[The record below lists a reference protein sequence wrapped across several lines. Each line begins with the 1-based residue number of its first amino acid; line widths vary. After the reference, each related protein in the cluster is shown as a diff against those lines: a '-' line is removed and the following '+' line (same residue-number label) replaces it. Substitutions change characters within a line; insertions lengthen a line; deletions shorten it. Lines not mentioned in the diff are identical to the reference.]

1 MIRFLAKGL
10 VRDRSRSLF
19 PLLAIIITVT
29 LVIFGIGFM
38 EGAMNNFLQSTAVI
52 SSGHVKV
59 VTKAYKKE
67 SNQLPNDLALFDTEN
82 IIQTLSDM
90 YPDYFWTP
98 RITFGGLLD
107 VPDKNGETKEQ
118 APVFALGID
127 FFSEKSRQV
136 EIWELEKC
144 LISGRLPKDRDDALV
159 STKLAKQLGIGSG
172 SSITLIGSTMDNA
185 FTTYNFNVVGT
196 FNLYKGQ
203 TDRQM
208 MLVDISGARQA
219 LDMEGAASEILGY
232 HNSLYYH
239 DEEAVT
245 IRKHFN
251 ITYSDSIAQILR
263 NEESKDIL
271 SYMNG
276 WNEIN
281 TIEKSKLPQQRSNA
295 LFDNQMY
302 DNSEEWGELSVED
315 PSIYTPTMVALR
327 DDSQLATMVD
337 FSTVALGVMAGIFL
351 VIVMIV
357 LWNMGLMNGLRR
369 YGEIGL
375 RLAIGES
382 KGQVYRSMISEA
394 VLIGFVGT
402 LIGTIFGISL
412 TYYVQEFGID
422 YSEAINQLSTTMVM
436 PNVFYAKVTPEL
448 YYIGFIPGVLATVLG
463 TMLAGLAIYKR
474 EMSQLFK
481 ELET

>member
-327 DDSQLATMVD
+327 DGSQLATMVD
-337 FSTVALGVMAGIFL
+337 FSNVALGVMAGIFL